1 MTAAT
6 DVANKAR
13 DLLDRMGKLRTSS
26 YTDMFVDLWIEL
38 HLNLPVPG
46 MQGEFDTIDH
56 ALFAYMMLGE
66 HGPIDN
72 PLDQDWDVVFKCL
85 DDQEGPNVRA
95 TPEARKLSR
104 LFGWPAMLIAD
115 EVARRIAKKRVLL
128 GIASLPGN
136 PSGFYFQRDQT
147 KKKEILTACAWND
160 QWPQSDALVVVDR
173 RDKKIYLSSDWKH
186 GSNAVQALRNMVA
199 DSRAPEHGYYVEW
212 HVAIFRSESNFAL
225 LDDPWALLHC
235 LSRQPD
241 QLWLVG
247 KGQEFNDRSNLVAKD
262 PRHLM
267 TSALEHAEA
276 AFRSGLSAN
285 TDDELRAWKTVV
297 DAAETF
303 LERDAGWTGVP
314 NSLLKV
320 MGESAEALAAS
331 PNRGFGLSRDLREF
345 VRYRLRS
352 DWKPEPP
359 FVGFPERNDPSILP
373 PEILDAELARYA
385 AVALE
390 RSTPQPVAADQPAGN
405 AVCPRC
411 GRTAHQGRC
420 RL

>member
-6 DVANKAR
+6 DVANEAR

-26 YTDMFVDLWIEL
+26 YTDMFSDLWIQL
-38 HLNLPVPG
+38 HEAMPVPG
-46 MQGEFDTIDH
+46 IKGEFESSERG
-56 ALFAYMMLGE
+56 LFTYMMLGE

-72 PLDQDWDVVFKCL
+72 PLDQEWDLVFKCL

-104 LFGWPAMLIAD
+104 LFAWPAMLIAD

-128 GIASLPGN
+128 GIASQLGI
-136 PSGFYFQRDQT
+136 PSRYHWERELS
-147 KKKEILTACAWND
+147 KKNEFLTACAWHD
-160 QWPQSDALVVVDR
+160 KWPQSDALVVVDR
-173 RDKKIYLSSDWKH
+173 SDRKIYIFTNWKH
-186 GSNAVQALRNMVA
+186 GSEAVQALRNMVA

-235 LSRQPD
+235 LSQKAD
-241 QLWLVG
+241 QLWFVG

-276 AFRSGLSAN
+276 AFQGGLPAN

-297 DAAETF
+297 DAAETY
-303 LERDAGWTGVP
+303 LERDAEWIGVP
-314 NSLLKV
+314 SSLLKA
-320 MGESAEALAAS
+320 MGECAEALAAS

-359 FVGFPERNDPSILP
+359 FVGFPERNDPLILP

-420 RL
+420 RF